1 MSSVFDQSVPLNA
14 GPWYIGELL
23 TGVYGLVGVHGVIV
37 AGHFLPGSLT
47 YLDGVLQVRRGERMV
62 LYSATKEE
70 EEVKEVFSALIF
82 FLPPP
87 PSCFD
92 CPPCVQVLLFQV
104 PLVCYLN
111 SLLSHNHSCGCRPL
125 PCHLSMLVVFLL
137 QCRSILN
144 TTPYGPVAV
153 LISPGVS
160 WSLPLS
166 LYLIV
171 QALRTNSRNSLR
183 TPQSN

>member
-47 YLDGVLQVRRGERMV
+47 YLNGVLQVRRGEKMV
-62 LYSATKEE
+62 LFSATKEE

-82 FLPPP
+82 SFHLLP

-92 CPPCVQVLLFQV
+92 CPVCAGATVPSSLGVLPQFPSFTRPQ
-104 PLVCYLN
+104 PW
-111 SLLSHNHSCGCRPL
+111 LLPPPL
-125 PCHLSMLVVFLL
+125 PPLHAGCLL
-137 QCRSILN
+137 PAAVYVNLEHHSVWPCGSPHQSRSIL
-144 TTPYGPVAV
+144 
-153 LISPGVS
+153 VS
-160 WSLPLS
+160 SSEPLS
-166 LYLIV
+166 HH
-171 QALRTNSRNSLR
+171 SS
-183 TPQSN
+183 S

>member
-62 LYSATKEE
+62 LFSVTKEE

-92 CPPCVQVLLFQV
+92 CPPCAGATVPSPFGVLPQFPSFTQPQLWL
-104 PLVCYLN
+104 PP
-111 SLLSHNHSCGCRPL
+111 SPL
-125 PCHLSMLVVFLL
+125 P
-137 QCRSILN
+137 
-144 TTPYGPVAV
+144 P
-153 LISPGVS
+153 
-160 WSLPLS
+160 
-166 LYLIV
+166 
-171 QALRTNSRNSLR
+171 
-183 TPQSN
+183 

>member
-1 MSSVFDQSVPLNA
+1 MTKVYLNA

-62 LYSATKEE
+62 LFSATKEE

-92 CPPCVQVLLFQV
+92 CPPCAGATVPSPLGVLPQFPSFTQPQLWL
-104 PLVCYLN
+104 PP
-111 SLLSHNHSCGCRPL
+111 SPL
-125 PCHLSMLVVFLL
+125 P
-137 QCRSILN
+137 
-144 TTPYGPVAV
+144 P
-153 LISPGVS
+153 
-160 WSLPLS
+160 
-166 LYLIV
+166 
-171 QALRTNSRNSLR
+171 
-183 TPQSN
+183 